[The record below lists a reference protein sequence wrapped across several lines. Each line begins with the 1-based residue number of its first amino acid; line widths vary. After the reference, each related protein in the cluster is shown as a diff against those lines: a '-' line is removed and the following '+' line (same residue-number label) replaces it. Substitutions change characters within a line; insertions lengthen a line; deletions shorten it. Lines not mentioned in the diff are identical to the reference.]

1 MSAPGTVVVLGAGGA
16 IGSHVVDALV
26 DQGRPVRA
34 VTRRAVPARPGVDGA
49 VADLMDAGQLR
60 AAIDGAAVV
69 VHTAQ
74 PAYTRWS
81 QEFPALTDA
90 VADAVAGTGARLLFA
105 DNLYSYGP
113 VNGSLTEDLPAAATD
128 RKGMVRTLMA
138 NHLLRRHADG
148 ELDVAIGRVSDYYGP
163 RGLMSAAGETLF
175 GAATKGSTVQM
186 VGSPDQ
192 PHSWSYLPD
201 VGRALVLLAD
211 APQASGGIWH
221 LPVAPALTQRE
232 LATAAAAAAGRPVK
246 ISVLPGPLHR
256 GLAVFHPMLRELL
269 GTRYQFTAPF
279 VVDDRRFTTDIAPFE
294 PTPHA
299 EAVATTVAWFQDR
312 ARAAV

>member
-69 VHTAQ
+69 VHAAQ

-81 QEFPALTDA
+81 QEFPALSDA

-113 VNGSLTEDLPAAATD
+113 VNVLSPRICPPRPQTTRAWCARSWRTTCSGGTPTASSTSRSAVSAT
-128 RKGMVRTLMA
+128 TT
-138 NHLLRRHADG
+138 
-148 ELDVAIGRVSDYYGP
+148 GRVASCP
-163 RGLMSAAGETLF
+163 RPGRHSSA
-175 GAATKGSTVQM
+175 
-186 VGSPDQ
+186 
-192 PHSWSYLPD
+192 
-201 VGRALVLLAD
+201 
-211 APQASGGIWH
+211 
-221 LPVAPALTQRE
+221 
-232 LATAAAAAAGRPVK
+232 
-246 ISVLPGPLHR
+246 
-256 GLAVFHPMLRELL
+256 
-269 GTRYQFTAPF
+269 
-279 VVDDRRFTTDIAPFE
+279 RRR
-294 PTPHA
+294 
-299 EAVATTVAWFQDR
+299 R
-312 ARAAV
+312 ARRSRWSARPTIRTAGATCPTSVALSYCSRTPRRRRAGSGISRWLPR